1 MGDAISGQTLLKK
14 KRCKHS
20 IKIVQNMCS
29 TNELTPSPKGQLISK
44 CLFGVVNFFQKTN
57 GNTSH
62 TSKNK
67 LVCSFF
73 GRIHGLTICFRN

>member
-29 TNELTPSPKGQLISK
+29 TNELTPSPSRR
-44 CLFGVVNFFQKTN
+44 V
-57 GNTSH
+57 
-62 TSKNK
+62 KNILDLLDFAFK
-67 LVCSFF
+67 LEQRTDFSSAAEKYSIL
-73 GRIHGLTICFRN
+73 G